1 MDLDRILNEALN
13 EAMCIE
19 SKRIKQPN
27 SNEIAQ
33 FVMDFM
39 ERKNLKNDSL
49 HSVSVPFP
57 SDKLIEERG
66 KEFESKTYYNLEEGE
81 KIGDFE
87 VGAKWVV
94 DYLQGNER

>member
-1 MDLDRILNEALN
+1 LNVN
-13 EAMCIE
+13 FEAMKEEITNILSRLGSGLISKDEAIE
-19 SKRIKQPN
+19 KLLN
-27 SNEIAQ
+27 
-33 FVMDFM
+33 
-39 ERKNLKNDSL
+39 L

-57 SDKLIEERG
+57 SDELIEERG

-94 DYLQGNER
+94 DYLKGNER